1 VGVKSAAGNHSEAYG
16 AFALAYDASLGSNFF
31 RIVSRHLDDLNRKYP
46 AITRTHLDLACGT
59 GQAVRWFAHQGFASF
74 GLDASI
80 PMLARARAADSPSRS
95 WIAAD
100 MRQLPLRPA
109 FARITCLYDSL
120 NHLLELDELV
130 TVFRSVRELMDAG
143 SLFWFDVNHPS
154 AYSLVWSIEEP
165 YLSTGDDHR
174 LEIATSFD
182 PRDDLAT
189 GVVTGWAVLGGER
202 VEISETHYQRSY
214 SEKQLLS
221 ALQEGGLER
230 VESFRFSPFEQ
241 SASGK
246 VKLFFVVRRKEA
258 D

>member
-1 VGVKSAAGNHSEAYG
+1 VKGAAGRHSEAYG
-16 AFALAYDASLGSNFF
+16 AFALAYDASLGSSFF
-31 RIVSRHLDDLNRKYP
+31 RVVSRHLDDLNRKYP
-46 AITRTHLDLACGT
+46 AMSHTHLDLACGT
-59 GQAVRWFAHQGFASF
+59 GQAVRWFTQEGFSSL
-74 GLDASI
+74 GLDASL
-80 PMLARARAADSPSRS
+80 PMLARAREADARPCR

-100 MRQLPLRPA
+100 IRELPLRRT
-109 FARITCLYDSL
+109 FARVTCLYDSL

-130 TVFRSVRELMDAG
+130 AVFRSVRALMDAG

-165 YLSTGDDHR
+165 YLSMGDDHR

-182 PRDDLAT
+182 PRTGLAT
-189 GVVTGWAVLGGER
+189 GVVTGWAMVEGGR
-202 VEISETHYQRSY
+202 VDIRETHFQRSY

-221 ALQEGGLER
+221 ALGKAGLER

-241 SASGK
+241 SVSGK
-246 VKLFFVVRRKEA
+246 VKLFFVVRRKEM